1 MASGRYFQV
10 GGEPGGPYGL
20 AGRPAAISSW
30 VAQGSPVNVKFVL
43 EIASGGPFRAGGPP
57 GGPYGLARPPDAIS
71 GQMAQGS
78 PAAHR

>member
-1 MASGRYFQV
+1 MASGRYFQA

-20 AGRPAAISSW
+20 AGRPEAISDQ
-30 VAQGSPVNVKFVL
+30 VAQESSVNVKSVL

-57 GGPYGLARPPDAIS
+57 GGLYGLARPPEAIS
-71 GQMAQGS
+71 SQMAQGS